1 MKLYIDKRKRDQNK
15 FRLTMSKIVKKR
27 KILLLKTS
35 HVLVYD
41 MQGEFVRNKSSI
53 QLINRKLNFY
63 SKAEI
68 IDTSWCEDEG

>member
-41 MQGEFVRNKSSI
+41 M
-53 QLINRKLNFY
+53 
-63 SKAEI
+63 
-68 IDTSWCEDEG
+68 